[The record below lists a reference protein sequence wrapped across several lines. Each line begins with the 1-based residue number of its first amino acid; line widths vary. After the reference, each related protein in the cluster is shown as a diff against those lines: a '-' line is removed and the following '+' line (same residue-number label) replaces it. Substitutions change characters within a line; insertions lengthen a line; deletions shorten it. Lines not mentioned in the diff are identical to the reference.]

1 MCDKQRAHHV
11 ADEGSPLM
19 APCTKI
25 SLLHSIPA
33 FPLQHPSQPEAGR
46 LLLSFNSCATLK
58 GKEDSG
64 KGSKSTRVGS
74 GAQSSPQGRWMGEKD
89 VK

>member
-11 ADEGSPLM
+11 ADEVSPLM

-74 GAQSSPQGRWMGEKD
+74 GAQPSPQGRWMGEKD